1 VIALASS
8 RTNDGRRTV
17 RRGFIIAL
25 VVVTLTAFSLGT
37 GFAFSAFQLLVQTD
51 ATLRDLIAFKQIRQ
65 RASQG
70 YDVREARA
78 KWLESISAYQTRQ
91 FIKADGLANNALAVL
106 KQSKR
111 VGYRIYY
118 TSSGDIKVSGLVF
131 KPTRGGAPW
140 PTVVAHHPGFG
151 EAADFSDV
159 ALSFRD
165 HGYLAF
171 CPDYR
176 GSGKSEG
183 KPELA
188 KGEVDDVINGILYLK
203 SKGLIDDNRI
213 GLFGQSHGAAVA
225 MIVAGR
231 YPEVK
236 AVVEAAGFTD
246 LASAY
251 EYHTKKLGD
260 PQIKKMLMSYYSVIG
275 GTPEEVPQE
284 YAVRSAVNYVSSIQA
299 PILIFHGAKDP
310 IVPVSQAEEMYQAL
324 RNAGKTVEMK
334 IYPNEGHGVS
344 DPRAQLEM
352 WQMTFSWFEKY
363 I

>member
-1 VIALASS
+1 MADNRSNHS
-8 RTNDGRRTV
+8 NRKV
-17 RRGFIIAL
+17 RRGFVIAL
-25 VVVTLTAFSLGT
+25 VVIVLAAASIGT
-37 GFAFSAFQLLVQTD
+37 GFVFTPFQLLVQTE
-51 ATLRDLIAFKQIRQ
+51 ATLRDLIALNQIRHK
-65 RASQG
+65 ASMG

-78 KWLESISAYQTRQ
+78 RWLESIKVYQTRQ
-91 FIKADGLANNALAVL
+91 FVKADGLANHALADL
-106 KQSKR
+106 KKSKR

-118 TSSGDIKVSGLVF
+118 KSSGNIRVSGLVF
-131 KPTRGGAPW
+131 KPTHVGGPW
-140 PTVVAHHPGFG
+140 PTIVALHPGFG
-151 EAADFSDV
+151 TAADFSDV
-159 ALSFRD
+159 AISFRD

-188 KGEVDDVINGILYLK
+188 KGEVDDVINGIRYLK
-203 SKGLIDDNRI
+203 SKGLVDNNRI

-251 EYHTKKLGD
+251 EYHTNKPGDLTIKKL
-260 PQIKKMLMSYYSVIG
+260 LMSYYSVIG
-275 GTPEEVPQE
+275 GTPDEVPQE
-284 YAVRSAVNYVSSIQA
+284 YAVRSAVNYVQSIKA
-299 PILIFHGAKDP
+299 PIMIFHGAKDP
-310 IVPVSQAEEMYQAL
+310 IVPVGQAEEMYDAL

-344 DPRAQLEM
+344 DRKSQIEIWQL
-352 WQMTFSWFEKY
+352 TFSWFEKY
-363 I
+363 L